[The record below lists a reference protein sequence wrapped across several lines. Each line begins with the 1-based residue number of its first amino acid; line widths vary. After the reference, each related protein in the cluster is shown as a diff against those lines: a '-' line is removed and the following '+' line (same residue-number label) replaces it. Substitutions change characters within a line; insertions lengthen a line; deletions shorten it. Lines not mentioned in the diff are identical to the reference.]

1 MPSANTKP
9 VATRISKDL
18 YWGLLKEAAEHQR
31 TISKHLE
38 AVLEE
43 YLRKKKVPS
52 KAEKGAIISTT
63 KKTKCIAFQDFPDII
78 IQKIDGKK
86 WSMHTIRPDNKVSKG
101 TFGRQ
106 IANGSIVFDGY
117 DISFGNDSKF
127 HCKGHILKFYETELE
142 IEWYD

>member
-78 IQKIDGKK
+78 IQKMNDI
-86 WSMHTIRPDNKVSKG
+86 WSMHTIRPDNKVSRG
-101 TFGRQ
+101 TLGRK
-106 IANGSIVFDGY
+106 IANGSLVFDGY
-117 DISFGNDSKF
+117 DICFANDGRF
-127 HCKGHILKFYETELE
+127 YCKGLLLKFYETELE
-142 IEWYD
+142 IQWYD